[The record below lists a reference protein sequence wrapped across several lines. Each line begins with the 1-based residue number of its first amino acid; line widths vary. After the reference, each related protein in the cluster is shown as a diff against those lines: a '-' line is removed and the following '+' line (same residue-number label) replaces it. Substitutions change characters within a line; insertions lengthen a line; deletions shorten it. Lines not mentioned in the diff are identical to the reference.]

1 LKEFDLARFDS
12 MVTGILLVGLAVA
25 CRLLSPEYHI
35 WNFVPVGAV
44 ALYAGSRLPRKW
56 AWVVPLAAMVLSDAV
71 LDFGQHRPI
80 FELTRWTVYA
90 TLAATTLLG
99 RIANSPKVRPWMLP
113 GLSLCASFVFFLT
126 TNLATWA
133 EGQLYPLTTA
143 GLVECYVKAIP
154 FFGNTLAADLI
165 GTCALFGLG
174 PIFEGAA
181 ARVWP
186 RRAGTKV
193 KAADFRELA

>member
-1 LKEFDLARFDS
+1 MF
-12 MVTGILLVGLAVA
+12 TGILLVGLAVA
-25 CRLLSPEYHI
+25 CRWLSLEYHI
-35 WNFVPVGAV
+35 WNFVPAAAI
-44 ALYAGSRLPRKW
+44 ALYAGSRLPRTW
-56 AWVVPLAAMVLSDAV
+56 AWVVPMAAMVLSDVV

-99 RIANSPKVRPWMLP
+99 SVARSPKIRAWMLP
-113 GLSLCASFVFFLT
+113 GFSLFASLAFFAT

-133 EGQLYPLTTA
+133 EGQLYPLTYA

-174 PIFEGAA
+174 PLFERAA

-186 RRAGTKV
+186 SRVGNKA
-193 KAADFRELA
+193 KAADLSELA